1 MNGVREMGAFE
12 ERVLSD
18 LAELKVHVRC
28 LVGNGNEGKVQEI
41 EKRLTRHE
49 TYLQRMMGV
58 GSVIAAAI
66 TLVNLVANFL
76 KLRH

>member
-1 MNGVREMGAFE
+1 MSGVREMGAFE

-28 LVGNGNEGKVQEI
+28 LVGTGNEGKIQEI
-41 EKRLTRHE
+41 ETRLGRHE

-66 TLVNLVANFL
+66 TVMNLVL
-76 KLRH
+76 GWLRMHR

>member
-1 MNGVREMGAFE
+1 MNGVRDVGAFE

-28 LVGNGNEGKVQEI
+28 LVGTGNEGKIQEI
-41 EKRLTRHE
+41 EARLGRHE

-66 TLVNLVANFL
+66 TVMNLVVSFL
-76 KLRH
+76 RVHR